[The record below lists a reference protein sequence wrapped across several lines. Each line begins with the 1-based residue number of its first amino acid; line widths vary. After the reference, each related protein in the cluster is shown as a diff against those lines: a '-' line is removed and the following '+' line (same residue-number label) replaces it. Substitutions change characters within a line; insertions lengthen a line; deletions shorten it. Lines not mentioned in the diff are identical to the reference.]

1 MVRRSSVE
9 LRSLL
14 TQVNPQLWSYQGPI
28 NVYWIKFQG
37 TALKNNVDLNFS
49 FYEHIKEWWR
59 SYRSG
64 KVGNSATSLSSWVTL
79 CNQTHCLICE
89 MKLIIIKPT
98 LMNQYENY
106 ISTCQALEKFS
117 KLLLLLLLLER
128 TTERLTFSTFNSVV
142 ELLPSIN
149 AINLLATHS
158 PYLRK
163 VRREEVLKDTSM
175 SSLISVTWPFI
186 SSVTC
191 H

>member
-1 MVRRSSVE
+1 MVRKTSVE
-9 LRSLL
+9 LKSLP
-14 TQVNPQLWSYQGPI
+14 TQVNPQLWSYQDPI
-28 NVYWIKFQG
+28 NAYWIKFQG

-79 CNQTHCLICE
+79 FNQIHCLICK

-106 ISTCQALEKFS
+106 ISTCQAIEKFS

-142 ELLPSIN
+142 
-149 AINLLATHS
+149 
-158 PYLRK
+158 
-163 VRREEVLKDTSM
+163 
-175 SSLISVTWPFI
+175 
-186 SSVTC
+186 
-191 H
+191 